1 MNFLMLSCKKA
12 SALIDK
18 KTLLGLTLKE
28 RVMLKM
34 HTAMCTACT
43 AYNKQSRFIEH
54 ALHEHFNTGTEQLNT
69 KELKAQIIS
78 KLN

>member
-1 MNFLMLSCKKA
+1 
-12 SALIDK
+12 
-18 KTLLGLTLKE
+18 
-28 RVMLKM
+28 MLKM

-43 AYNKQSRFIEH
+43 ANKKQSRFIEPTQH
-54 ALHEHFNTGTEQLNT
+54 KHLNTGTGLFNIIIEN